1 MIYEGEN
8 GVSSQKTKNILSHQT
23 YLNILEYDR

>member
-8 GVSSQKTKNILSHQT
+8 GVRSQKTKKYIEPSNN
-23 YLNILEYDR
+23 LNIPEYDR

>member
-8 GVSSQKTKNILSHQT
+8 GVSSQKTKKYIEPSNIS
-23 YLNILEYDR
+23 EYSRI